1 MSNGIKA
8 ETIRKRIENVR
19 AIMCEEAVDVYVIC
33 TGDYHLS
40 EYAGDYFAERMF
52 LSGFTGSAGTLVI
65 TADRAALFVDGRYFV
80 QAAMQIEGTGIE
92 LMRMGC
98 AGVPTLNT
106 FCKEVLPFYGT
117 IGLDGR
123 TVGAAQGLEL
133 EQAANQKKG
142 KLHYEFNA
150 VERIWDSRPPFPSTP
165 VYELCVGE
173 TRAEKL
179 GRLRK
184 EMQRAG
190 ADLHIIA
197 SLDDICW
204 LFNLRASDV
213 ACNPVFMSYAVIT
226 SHKVALYTEES
237 RFEPALKERLTA
249 EGIKIKPYEQ
259 IYETAGQLHETT
271 VLVDPKRVNL
281 RMYMLLCECSA
292 CGVRLVEKE
301 NPTVLMKA
309 VKNPA
314 EIEQLKAVHIE
325 DGLAVTRFIFWL
337 KQAVRN
343 GEKVTEYTAAEHL
356 EGLRSRISDYI
367 EPSFET
373 ISAYNENAAM
383 MHYHAEKDTCAQLQA
398 QGMLLVD
405 SGGQYLRGTTDV
417 TRTIALGTVTAQMK
431 RHYTLALKGML
442 ALSDARFLQG
452 CTGFNLDILARQPLW
467 NEGIDYRCG
476 TGHGVGFLLNVHE
489 SPNGFRWHHQA
500 GRNDLCELQPGMVTS
515 NEPGVY
521 MDGAYGIR
529 IENEI
534 VCVKDMENEYG
545 TFLRFEPL
553 TCVPVDLELVEDS
566 LLQENDRERL
576 NRYHQWVFKQLGPHM
591 EGDQLEFLKTC
602 TRPV

>member
-1 MSNGIKA
+1 MSNVIKA
-8 ETIRKRIENVR
+8 ETVRERIEKVR
-19 AIMCEEAVDVYVIC
+19 GMMREEAVDVYVIC

-40 EYAGDYFAERMF
+40 EYAGDYFAERMY

-65 TADRAALFVDGRYFV
+65 TADRAALFTDGRYFV
-80 QAAMQIEGTGIE
+80 QAAIQIEGTGIE
-92 LMRMGC
+92 LMKMGC
-98 AGVPTLNT
+98 AGVPALEMY
-106 FCKEVLPFYGT
+106 CEEALPFQGT

-133 EQAANQKKG
+133 EQAAKRKKG
-142 KLHYEFNA
+142 TLHYEFNA
-150 VERIWDSRPPFPSTP
+150 AERIWSSRPPFPSAS
-165 VYELCVGE
+165 VYEFCVGE
-173 TRAEKL
+173 TRAEKME
-179 GRLRK
+179 RLRA
-184 EMQRAG
+184 EMRRMG
-190 ADLHIIA
+190 ADLHVIA

-204 LFNLRASDV
+204 LFNLRGSDV

-226 SHKVALYTEES
+226 PQRAALYTQQG
-237 RFEPALKERLTA
+237 RFDTGLKERLSA
-249 EGIKIKPYEQ
+249 EGIEIKPYEQ
-259 IYETAGQLHETT
+259 IYETVARLHDAA

-281 RMYMLLCECSA
+281 KMYKLLCKRLEA
-292 CGVRLVEKE
+292 GVHLVEE
-301 NPTVLMKA
+301 ANPAVLMKA
-309 VKNPA
+309 VKNPV

-325 DGLAVTRFIFWL
+325 DGLAVTRFIYWL
-337 KQAVRN
+337 KQAVKN
-343 GEKVTEYTAAEHL
+343 GEPVTECSAAEYL
-356 EGLRSRISDYI
+356 DGLRSRISDYI
-367 EPSFET
+367 ELSFET

-383 MHYHAEKDTCAQLQA
+383 MHYHAEKETCSALQA

-417 TRTIALGTVTAQMK
+417 TRTVALGAVTEQMK

-489 SPNGFRWHHQA
+489 APNGFRWRHQI

-521 MDGAYGIR
+521 IDGAYGIR

-534 VCVKDMENEYG
+534 VCVKDLENEYG
-545 TFLRFEPL
+545 TFLKFEPL
-553 TCVPVDLELVEDS
+553 TCVPVDLELVEDR
-566 LLQENDRERL
+566 LLQEIDRERL
-576 NRYHQWVFKQLGPHM
+576 NRYHQWVYEQLEPHM
-591 EGDQLEFLKTC
+591 QGVELEFLKTC